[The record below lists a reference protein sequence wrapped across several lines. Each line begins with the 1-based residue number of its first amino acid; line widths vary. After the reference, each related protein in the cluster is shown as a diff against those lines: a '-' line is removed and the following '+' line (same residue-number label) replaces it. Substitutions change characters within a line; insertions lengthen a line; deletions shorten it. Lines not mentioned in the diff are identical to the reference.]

1 MVCVARSSRAPALS
15 FWAALAVALLA
26 ILAGTQC
33 IAGDRFPGDLL
44 GRDALAM
51 LPQSAETGPAG
62 TGPAEKPTASPAGQG
77 SGKTGGQPSGKTNE
91 SESDAVQQVPA
102 EVGKRGYLTEI
113 TLPLTSQSVD
123 ELIAALKV
131 AAAATSGAAGRKPVV
146 LHFQKQRSTGETT
159 PFEVALKLS
168 RALTG
173 ADTRTLRTIVWLDG
187 QVKGHAVLPIL
198 TTDTLLVGPGAV
210 LEGFLSEA
218 ERGDEIIQVNYS
230 GLAAK
235 RGLFPAQVVECLLEP
250 DRELVRVTTIGGTTV
265 FASGESL
272 VKLRETGQAVNEN
285 QWSSAGQPLVMSA
298 NQLVEARIAAA
309 MVQSQNELAEFLDL
323 AKLVPLQGGAASET
337 AQGVLCEITGSIASN
352 RADRWQSNL
361 NASLAEPTTNAW
373 MIRIDSD
380 GGSFDSSVGLAES
393 FSQLNPPILR
403 VAGYLENEARADAA
417 LVALSCKPLLM
428 NPQAILG
435 GQGASTIEPEQIEMQ
450 KERLESIARQTG
462 RSLGLVKA
470 LLCPSL
476 EVFSFTNK
484 KTGQIVYST
493 ESELFDPAADPELE
507 RQRWTKGQRVDLS
520 QGVDLPTALDLG
532 LVDGESDSL
541 EQASINAGFEATP
554 PLVSERKLIRFVE
567 RLGRS
572 RSLMTLLLVMGFMA
586 LSAEFNA
593 PGIGVPGFMALVC
606 FGLFFWMNMLAGTAE
621 WLELVLLMLGLGCLA
636 MELFV
641 LPGFGI
647 FGIGGLLM
655 VIAAI
660 VLMTQT
666 FILPSNNYQL
676 GVATRGVWGSLI
688 GLVGLIGGFLLMQK
702 LFPHVP
708 MFRHLVMEAPD
719 LAAMDEAEKLV
730 DYSSLLYQQGVAT
743 TALRPSGKA
752 MFGDQL
758 VQVVSDG
765 GMVEKGTQ
773 VKVVEVHGAKVVV
786 EA

>member
-1 MVCVARSSRAPALS
+1 MDQ
-15 FWAALAVALLA
+15 LL
-26 ILAGTQC
+26 LC
-33 IAGDRFPGDLL
+33 EF
-44 GRDALAM
+44 
-51 LPQSAETGPAG
+51 
-62 TGPAEKPTASPAGQG
+62 
-77 SGKTGGQPSGKTNE
+77 
-91 SESDAVQQVPA
+91 
-102 EVGKRGYLTEI
+102 
-113 TLPLTSQSVD
+113 
-123 ELIAALKV
+123 
-131 AAAATSGAAGRKPVV
+131 
-146 LHFQKQRSTGETT
+146 
-159 PFEVALKLS
+159 
-168 RALTG
+168 
-173 ADTRTLRTIVWLDG
+173 
-187 QVKGHAVLPIL
+187 
-198 TTDTLLVGPGAV
+198 
-210 LEGFLSEA
+210 
-218 ERGDEIIQVNYS
+218 
-230 GLAAK
+230 
-235 RGLFPAQVVECLLEP
+235 QVVECLLEP
-250 DRELVRVTTIGGTTV
+250 DRELVRVTTIGGTTR
-265 FASGESL
+265 FASGDEL
-272 VKLRETGQAVNEN
+272 VKLRETGQAVNEK

-309 MVQSQNELAEFLDL
+309 LVESQNELAEFLDL
-323 AKLVPLQGGAASET
+323 AKLVPLQGGAALEN
-337 AQGVLCEITGSIASN
+337 AQGVLCEITGSIAGN

-361 NASLAEPTTNAW
+361 NASLADPATNAW

-380 GGSFDSSVGLAES
+380 GGNFDSSVALAEV
-393 FSQLNPPILR
+393 FSDVNPPLRR

-428 NPQAILG
+428 SPQAILG
-435 GQGASTIEPEQIEMQ
+435 GPGAATNGPDEIEMQ

-470 LLCPSL
+470 LLCPNL

-484 KTGQIVYST
+484 KTGQVLYST
-493 ESELFDPAADPELE
+493 ESELFDVAADPELE

-541 EQASINAGFEATP
+541 AQASIAAGFEATP
-554 PLVSERKLIRFVE
+554 ALVSERKLIRFVE
-567 RLGRS
+567 RLGRN
-572 RSLMTLLLVMGFMA
+572 RGLMTLLLVIGFME

-621 WLELVLLMLGLGCLA
+621 WLELVLLVLGLGCLA

-666 FILPSNNYQL
+666 FILPSNSYQM
-676 GVATRGVWGSLI
+676 GVATRGVWGSLM
-688 GLVGLIGGFLLMQK
+688 GLFGLIGGFFLMQK

-719 LAAMDEAEKLV
+719 VAAISEAEKLV
-730 DYSSLLYQQGVAT
+730 DFSGLLHQQGVAT

-752 MFGDQL
+752 MFGDQV

-765 GMVEKGTQ
+765 GMIDKGTQ
-773 VKVVEVHGAKVVV
+773 VKVVEVQGAKVVV
-786 EA
+786 EG